1 MVFWFRRHNLAM
13 SCAFSSPP
21 LDFFYLKLL
30 VSRNKMF
37 GFNFHRIHFSR
48 AHFFNRSPYLVCSK
62 ISISYGMPCQI
73 FSNSYHVFQIERY
86 FEVFFAHFF
95 HSAASHPPHSLELSR
110 ALQKFLCMHQTFL
123 LGERANTW
131 WILKMCTDVMHVIQ
145 FHESHSKSEF

>member
-37 GFNFHRIHFSR
+37 WFNFHRIHFSR

-62 ISISYGMPCQI
+62 ISISNGMPNFQQQLSCFSDWEI
-73 FSNSYHVFQIERY
+73 FRG
-86 FEVFFAHFF
+86 FFRAFF
-95 HSAASHPPHSLELSR
+95 YSAASHPPHSLELSR